1 MKPSPGFIISLTKKL
16 NKDNCFH
23 LPQTLKSVCG
33 FFISY
38 IYIINKK
45 NKALNNDII
54 IQVRGLSKTVDGMP
68 VLSDFSMEV
77 FDGDFCGI
85 IGPNNAGKTMLL
97 RVLATLAQPDKGKI
111 EIFGKRLI
119 ADRQQILK
127 DMGVMVGNPVF
138 YEHLTVFD
146 NLAMYAVYSGFEK
159 DNEEINRILQVTGL
173 QETSDIKVKNLSA
186 GDRKKLGIALAVYN
200 YPSLVILDDP
210 FTGLDI
216 KSVVKMKEL
225 FKSLN
230 SERGTTF
237 IIASK
242 QLNNLEGLISRM
254 ILMEDGQLIAEGKV
268 DDLLGKSKIGLIL
281 ETDNNEEAVKLLNK
295 NQLPIND
302 AVIKGGVIRLSCER
316 EAIPYINKFL
326 FVSDIQVYML
336 RPENAIASYYLTFTK

>member
-1 MKPSPGFIISLTKKL
+1 
-16 NKDNCFH
+16 
-23 LPQTLKSVCG
+23 
-33 FFISY
+33 
-38 IYIINKK
+38 
-45 NKALNNDII
+45 LNNDII
-54 IQVRGLSKTVDGMP
+54 IQVRGLSKTADGMP

-77 FDGDFCGI
+77 FEGDFCGI
-85 IGPNNAGKTMLL
+85 VGPNNAGKTMLL
-97 RVLATLAQPDKGKI
+97 RILTTLVQPDKGKI

-127 DMGVMVGNPVF
+127 DMGMMVGNPVF

-159 DNEEINRILQVTGL
+159 DNEEINRVLRVTGL
-173 QETSDIKVKNLSA
+173 QEMSDIKVRNLAA

-242 QLNNLEGLISRM
+242 QLNELEGLISRM
-254 ILMEDGQLIAEGKV
+254 ILMEGGQLIAEGKV
-268 DDLLGKSKIGLIL
+268 DDLMGRSKVGLIL
-281 ETDNNEEAVKLLNK
+281 ETNNNEAAVKLLNE
-295 NQLPIND
+295 NELPIKD
-302 AVIKGGVIRLSCER
+302 AVLRGDVIRLSCDR

-336 RPENAIASYYLTFTK
+336 RPENAITSYYLTFTK